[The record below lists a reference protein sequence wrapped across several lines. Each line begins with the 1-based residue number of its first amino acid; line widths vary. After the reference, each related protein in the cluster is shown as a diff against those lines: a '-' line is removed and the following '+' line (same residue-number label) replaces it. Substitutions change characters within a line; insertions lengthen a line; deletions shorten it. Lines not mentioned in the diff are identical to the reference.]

1 MGWKWLKAVRDSPWS
16 NGSSWCRQNCVL
28 TRKNVSLLLH
38 TIQQSLTNKTAK
50 QINLK
55 TNKASNWHGWLSLD
69 GILSIKGGS
78 FCFHLQ
84 ISQRLTYNWKHKL
97 PPLTFYLVSVIN
109 SSLDI
114 PISFFYSKCLILQK
128 ICLLSCKRYKL
139 FIMDPPIIYLDQL
152 AFHFKV
158 TF

>member
-1 MGWKWLKAVRDSPWS
+1 MGTKIR
-16 NGSSWCRQNCVL
+16 VL
-28 TRKNVSLLLH
+28 TIPHFTAILL
-38 TIQQSLTNKTAK
+38 INKTAK

-55 TNKASNWHGWLSLD
+55 TKR
-69 GILSIKGGS
+69 
-78 FCFHLQ
+78 Q
-84 ISQRLTYNWKHKL
+84 IDMGDF
-97 PPLTFYLVSVIN
+97 PLTFYLVSVIN

-139 FIMDPPIIYLDQL
+139 FIMGPPIIYLDQL

-158 TF
+158 SF